1 MMKRAWMLWASA
13 ISTLAFVMGFAKVT
27 SINAEA
33 KSEKL
38 AVVVVGHGITA
49 KDFPREKLRELRRLH
64 AQIEAL
70 GGEEQAPSDLVE
82 RYHALEREVRQHP
95 RTPENDPY
103 DAAVRELAQ
112 RIKEMGNFPIVV
124 VTHNEFCG
132 LDVDEGIEEAIKQ
145 GATKVVVVS
154 TMVIRGAN
162 HNEKDIPGK
171 IAKARRR
178 HPNVPIVYA
187 YPYETDDLA
196 AMMVRHIKRYAEAI
210 AKY

>member
-1 MMKRAWMLWASA
+1 MKRSLVLWISA
-13 ISTLAFVMGFAKVT
+13 VGAIALVVGLAKV
-27 SINAEA
+27 SGVNAEA

-38 AVVVVGHGITA
+38 AVVVVGHGRTP
-49 KDFPREKLRELRRLH
+49 KDFPREKLQELRRLH

-70 GGEEQAPSDLVE
+70 GGEEKAPADLVA
-82 RYHALEREVRQHP
+82 RHHALEREVRQYP

-103 DAAVRELAQ
+103 DAAVKELAQ

-132 LDVDEGIEEAIKQ
+132 LDVDEGIDEAVRQ

-154 TMVIRGAN
+154 TMVIRGGT

-171 IAKARRR
+171 IAKARQR

-196 AMMVRHIKRYAEAI
+196 SLMVRHIQRHITRI
-210 AKY
+210 ASQ